1 MNLWA
6 IIITAATGLLGAG
19 IGSASVLLSER
30 WRARTS
36 ADQDRRAADLRL
48 RDERKEVLIRFFS
61 LVRALE
67 RVAERR
73 YDGEEVAA
81 EEVADLTS
89 RLWLL
94 HVEVHLLCT
103 QPVADAVYTLSE
115 RLTESARQLTEEAVH
130 IHLSEARLAAI
141 STARAELGIS
151 GSLSL
156 AQA

>member
-1 MNLWA
+1 MGLWA

-19 IGSASVLLSER
+19 IGSTGVLLSER
-30 WRARTS
+30 WRARAS
-36 ADQDRRAADLRL
+36 ADQDRRAAGLRL
-48 RDERKEVLIRFFS
+48 RDERKDVLIRFFA

-67 RVAERR
+67 RVAEQR

-81 EEVADLTS
+81 AEIADLTS

-94 HVEVHLLCT
+94 HVEVRLLCT

-115 RLTESARQLTEEAVH
+115 RLTESARQLTDEAVH

-141 STARAELGIS
+141 SAARAELGVPA
-151 GSLSL
+151 GPSL
-156 AQA
+156 APT